1 MGAHTRKTDSDLH
14 ILSRSLALTMF
25 RQLGFQPTSA
35 PSSSSGMTIFARS
48 DAKGK
53 VTPFS
58 DRAQDEGSN
67 DADADAAIA
76 QRAIIANAMWD
87 AVE

>member
-1 MGAHTRKTDSDLH
+1 
-14 ILSRSLALTMF
+14 MF
-25 RQLGFQPTSA
+25 RQLGFQPASA
-35 PSSSSGMTIFARS
+35 SPSSPSGMTIFARS

-58 DRAQDEGSN
+58 DRAQNLDRDST
-67 DADADAAIA
+67 DTDAALA